1 MTQRDLAKLHDS
13 SLSLCDPSKLR
24 DIKGIP
30 IDRSQPIP
38 QRIHSF
44 IDAVGN
50 PYLFKV
56 GSVIVKV
63 NFNPTGKTF
72 QNALADAMNSPAVE

>member
-13 SLSLCDPSKLR
+13 SLPLCDPSKLR

-30 IDRSQPIP
+30 IDRSQPIH